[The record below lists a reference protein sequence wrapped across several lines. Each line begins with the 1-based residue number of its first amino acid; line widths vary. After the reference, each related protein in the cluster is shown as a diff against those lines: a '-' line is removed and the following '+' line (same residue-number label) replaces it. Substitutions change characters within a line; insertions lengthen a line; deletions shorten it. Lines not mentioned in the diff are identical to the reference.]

1 MLSLSPAKILV
12 VLVIALI
19 VLGPE
24 KLPGMARQL
33 GAAWGDLRRLRARL
47 ESEVRG
53 VFPDLPPSHEVAQA
67 VRSPLSFLDRLA
79 DEHERSSG
87 GTANGTANGSPA
99 ATDGAATAVG
109 SGGNGSGWR
118 APPTEGPPPARS
130 GAGEGKLPAVPDDPS
145 MN

>member
-19 VLGPE
+19 VLGPD
-24 KLPGMARQL
+24 KLPDVARQV
-33 GAAWGDLRRLRARL
+33 GAMWGDLRKWRARL

-53 VFPDLPPSHEVAQA
+53 TFPELPPTHEVVQA

-79 DEHERSSG
+79 DAHESNAATGDLRQSSR
-87 GTANGTANGSPA
+87 NGSESEPA
-99 ATDGAATAVG
+99 
-109 SGGNGSGWR
+109 GNGSGAQSVSEAR
-118 APPTEGPPPARS
+118 ADFRLDPQ
-130 GAGEGKLPAVPDDPS
+130 AVPDDPS